1 MATAVLERSLSS
13 PKIVPVLKSTKR
25 ILVIEHDAALRKVLH
40 HLFSS
45 EGYQV
50 EFLPDA
56 FPDVE
61 ALHEMTISALILDL
75 GRVGAS
81 RCDLLRQIAG
91 ARPGLPL
98 IVVSSN
104 PDVKEKI
111 LVLEL
116 GADDYLTIPFSPREL
131 LARVRAVM
139 RRTSPSKPDTFYSFD
154 GVVVDFSSM
163 EVTRR
168 GKALEL
174 TNKEF
179 KTLDYLI
186 KNARRVISRDEL
198 LNQVWGY
205 HSYPCTRTVDNHIL
219 KLRQKLEDDPSNP
232 SHFLTNYG
240 VGYKFVP

>member
-1 MATAVLERSLSS
+1 MATAVLERSVSG
-13 PKIVPVLKSTKR
+13 PHIGPVPRSTKR
-25 ILVIEHDAALRKVLH
+25 ILVVEHDAALRKVLH

-45 EGYQV
+45 EGYDV
-50 EFLPDA
+50 EVLPDA
-56 FPDVE
+56 FPDLDV
-61 ALHEMTISALILDL
+61 LHQMTASALVLDL

-91 ARPGLPL
+91 SRPGLPL
-98 IVVSSN
+98 VVLSSN
-104 PDVKEKI
+104 PDVEEKV
-111 LVLEL
+111 LFLEL

-131 LARVRAVM
+131 LARVRAVI
-139 RRTSPSKPDTFYSFD
+139 RRTVPSKPDTFYSFD
-154 GVVVDFSSM
+154 GVIVDFSSM

-168 GKALEL
+168 GKAVEL

-179 KTLDYLI
+179 RTLDYLVT
-186 KNARRVISRDEL
+186 NARRVISRDEL
-198 LNQVWGY
+198 LNEVWGY

-232 SHFLTNYG
+232 SHFLTNHG

>member
-1 MATAVLERSLSS
+1 MATAVLERSLSG
-13 PKIVPVLKSTKR
+13 PNIVPVLKSTKR

-45 EGYQV
+45 EGYEV

-56 FPDVE
+56 FPDVDE
-61 ALHEMTISALILDL
+61 PHEMTPSALILNL

-91 ARPGLPL
+91 ARPRLPL

-104 PDVKEKI
+104 PDIEEKI

-116 GADDYLTIPFSPREL
+116 GADDYITIPFSPREL

-139 RRTSPSKPDTFYSFD
+139 RRTIPSKPDTFYSFD

-163 EVTRR
+163 EVTRHGR
-168 GKALEL
+168 L
-174 TNKEF
+174 
-179 KTLDYLI
+179 
-186 KNARRVISRDEL
+186 
-198 LNQVWGY
+198 
-205 HSYPCTRTVDNHIL
+205 
-219 KLRQKLEDDPSNP
+219 
-232 SHFLTNYG
+232 
-240 VGYKFVP
+240 

>member
-1 MATAVLERSLSS
+1 MATAVLERSLS
-13 PKIVPVLKSTKR
+13 VPNVVPAVKSTKR
-25 ILVIEHDAALRKVLH
+25 ILLVEHDAALRKVLH

-45 EGYQV
+45 EGY
-50 EFLPDA
+50 
-56 FPDVE
+56 DVE
-61 ALHEMTISALILDL
+61 VLTNALTDLDVIHHMTASALILDL

-81 RCDLLRQIAG
+81 RCDILRQIAG
-91 ARPGLPL
+91 SRPCLPL
-98 IVVSSN
+98 VVLSSN
-104 PDVKEKI
+104 PDVEEKV
-111 LVLEL
+111 LLLEL

-139 RRTSPSKPDTFYSFD
+139 RRTTASSPGRFYSFSD
-154 GVVVDFSSM
+154 VMVDFSSI

-168 GKALEL
+168 GKAVEL

-186 KNARRVISRDEL
+186 ANARKVIRRDEL

-232 SHFLTNYG
+232 SHFLTSRG

>member
-1 MATAVLERSLSS
+1 MATAVLERSVSGPNIGVL
-13 PKIVPVLKSTKR
+13 PKSIKR
-25 ILVIEHDAALRKVLH
+25 ILVVEHDAALRRVLH

-45 EGYQV
+45 VGY
-50 EFLPDA
+50 
-56 FPDVE
+56 DVE
-61 ALHEMTISALILDL
+61 VLTDALTDLDVIHQMTASALILDL

-81 RCDLLRQIAG
+81 RCDLLRQIAES
-91 ARPGLPL
+91 RPALPL
-98 IVVSSN
+98 VVLSSN
-104 PDVKEKI
+104 PDVEEKV
-111 LVLEL
+111 LLLEL

-139 RRTSPSKPDTFYSFD
+139 RRRIPSKPDTFYSF
-154 GVVVDFSSM
+154 GRVIVDFSSM

-168 GKALEL
+168 GKAVEL

-179 KTLDYLI
+179 KTLDYLVR
-186 KNARRVISRDEL
+186 NARRVIPRDEL

-219 KLRQKLEDDPSNP
+219 KLRQKLEDDPSTP

>member
-1 MATAVLERSLSS
+1 
-13 PKIVPVLKSTKR
+13 
-25 ILVIEHDAALRKVLH
+25 
-40 HLFSS
+40 
-45 EGYQV
+45 
-50 EFLPDA
+50 
-56 FPDVE
+56 
-61 ALHEMTISALILDL
+61 MTISALILDL

-219 KLRQKLEDDPSNP
+219 KLRQKLEDDLSNP

>member
-1 MATAVLERSLSS
+1 MATAVLETS
-13 PKIVPVLKSTKR
+13 PSGPNISTVLKSTKR
-25 ILVIEHDAALRKVLH
+25 ILVVEHDAALRKVLH

-45 EGYQV
+45 EGYDV
-50 EFLPDA
+50 EVLVDALPDL
-56 FPDVE
+56 DVIYQ
-61 ALHEMTISALILDL
+61 MTASALILNL
-75 GRVGAS
+75 GGVGAS

-91 ARPGLPL
+91 ARPRLPL
-98 IVVSSN
+98 VVVSSN
-104 PDVKEKI
+104 PDVEEKV
-111 LVLEL
+111 LFLEL

-139 RRTSPSKPDTFYSFD
+139 RRMTPSSPGRFYSFD
-154 GVVVDFSSM
+154 EVMVDFSSI

-168 GKALEL
+168 GKAVEL

-198 LNQVWGY
+198 LNEVWGY

-219 KLRQKLEDDPSNP
+219 RLRQKLEDDPSKP
-232 SHFLTNYG
+232 SRFLTSHG